1 MRQCVTA
8 SSPMKS
14 FRVHGSVVEDESG
27 RPLAA
32 MLVRV
37 YDKDLALDD
46 FLGEARTDDAGRFE
60 VIFTE
65 DRFKDLIE
73 SHPDLYLQIVDPRG
87 IRLLHTTEDH
97 VRFNAGHDEFFE
109 VRIAR
114 ERVLDS

>member
-1 MRQCVTA
+1 MTA
-8 SSPMKS
+8 SAPMKS

-60 VIFTE
+60 VTFT
-65 DRFKDLIE
+65 DDHFKDLIE
-73 SHPDLYLQIVDPRG
+73 SRPDLYLQVVDPRG
-87 IRLLHTTEDH
+87 IRLLHTTEDR

-109 VRIAR
+109 LRIAR
-114 ERVLDS
+114 ERVLES